1 MENPRKRRK
10 DNRGGARPGS
20 GRPINPDSKRQQ
32 KISAGTL
39 SPSTPTAR
47 AKTLGQDG
55 VERMTEAAGRFAK
68 MYGVSIEEL
77 FLHIAY
83 GTDFAEGAALTTRL
97 KALERV
103 REAMTPKIVEG
114 GPTDTRGNPPAELPA
129 RRPHPEK
136 VH

>member
-32 KISAGTL
+32 KINAGTL

-68 MYGVSIEEL
+68 MYDVSIEEL

>member
-10 DNRGGARPGS
+10 DNRGGARPGA
-20 GRPINPDSKRQQ
+20 GRPVNPDSKRQQ

-39 SPSTPTAR
+39 SPTTPTAR

-68 MYGVSIEEL
+68 MYDVSIEEL

-83 GTDFAEGAALTTRL
+83 GTEFAHGAALTTRL

-114 GPTDTRGNPPAELPA
+114 GPTDTHGNPPAELPA

>member
-1 MENPRKRRK
+1 MENIRRRRK
-10 DNRGGARPGS
+10 DNRGGARPGA
-20 GRPINPDSKRQQ
+20 GRPVNPDSKRQQ
-32 KISAGTL
+32 KIRAGTL
-39 SPSTPTAR
+39 NPSLPTAK

-55 VERMTEAAGRFAK
+55 VDRMTAAAGRFAK

-83 GTDFAEGAALTTRL
+83 GTDFAEEAALTTRL

-103 REAMTPKIVEG
+103 REAMTPRSVEG
-114 GPTDTRGNPPAELPA
+114 GSTDTQGTPPAEIPA
-129 RRPHPEK
+129 RNPDPAG